1 VSEPPH
7 ADVTVVVAAYNHA
20 SFVREALDSVASQT
34 LPEAA
39 LLVVDDASTDDSA
52 AVISAWLVETDT
64 SADTIFH
71 QQNRGICR
79 TFNEA
84 LARVRTPYFTIMSAD
99 DRMLPG
105 RLRAQVEVLEAS
117 GPDTAAVYSDAWLI
131 GLDGTRTGQLFS
143 ASYRFAGRQMPEGR
157 IFRELCHGNWIPA
170 PSVLLRTDLVRA
182 VGAYDESLSFEDYD
196 LWLRLAQRYRFAL
209 NPEPVVEYR
218 LSATSA
224 TETFSSSVLMGL
236 DLTRS
241 RVKNLGVDAEADEV
255 ILDEAEAKLHHAYL
269 VGAEPTT
276 VAPALR
282 AVARRRP
289 RASTLVLAA
298 TSTLRVPGR
307 ALVRARHPRG
317 GSR

>member
-1 VSEPPH
+1 VAERPG
-7 ADVTVVVAAYNHA
+7 AGVTVVVAAYNHA
-20 SFVREALDSVASQT
+20 RFVREALDSVAAQT
-34 LPEAA
+34 LPAAA

-52 AVISAWLVETDT
+52 AVMSAWLEETGT
-64 SADTIFH
+64 PADTIFH
-71 QQNRGICR
+71 QDNRGICR

-99 DRMLPG
+99 DRMLPD
-105 RLRAQVEVLEAS
+105 RLRTQVEVLEAC
-117 GPDTAAVYSDAWLI
+117 GPDTAAIYSDAWCI
-131 GLDGTRTGQLFS
+131 DMDGARTGELFS
-143 ASYRFAGRQMPEGR
+143 ASYRFAGSAMPQGH

-182 VGAYDESLSFEDYD
+182 VGGYDESLSFEDYD
-196 LWLRLAQRYRFAL
+196 LWLRLAQRHRFAL
-209 NPEPVVEYR
+209 APEPAVEYR
-218 LSATSA
+218 LSAASA

-241 RVKNLGVDAEADEV
+241 RVKNLGVDEEADRV
-255 ILDEAEAKLHHAYL
+255 ILDEAEGKLHHAYL
-269 VGAEPTT
+269 VGAEPTV

-289 RASTLVLAA
+289 RPSTLVLAA
-298 TSTLRVPGR
+298 SSTLRVPGR

-317 GSR
+317 GAR